1 MNWDRVGPSGSC
13 QLTTFAPD
21 VSEATGLAGW
31 SSGGSGD
38 LPDRLRAMR
47 GPGELQRRHPENG
60 EGEFGKV
67 VAANE

>member
-13 QLTTFAPD
+13 QLTTFAPA

-47 GPGELQRRHPENG
+47 GPGSYSDAILRMAKASSER
-60 EGEFGKV
+60 
-67 VAANE
+67 